1 MQHHLWIGNNFD
13 FDGAGIIVDDDG
25 KPIMSRLLKWAA
37 KVNIGEV
44 IDKSYVS
51 SGLLKNEVAI
61 HM

>member
-1 MQHHLWIGNNFD
+1 MQHHLWVGNDFD
-13 FDGAGIIVDDDG
+13 FSSAKIMVDDDG

-51 SGLLKNEVAI
+51 SGLLTNEVAI